1 MLTVTRMANEIDD
14 RLLDLFAEAHET
26 LPSAEFMQTFLAR
39 MERAR
44 RAQSMRRMALI
55 AVLGVLAAWIMP
67 SVLASTASAV
77 QAAVQAAE
85 HVVVHAVG
93 ARPSSYAALIISPA
107 GWAVSMLIGFL
118 VLLRTGALRRR

>member
-14 RLLDLFAEAHET
+14 RLLDLFSEARET

-44 RAQSMRRMALI
+44 RVQSMRRMALI

-77 QAAVQAAE
+77 QAAQ
-85 HVVVHAVG
+85 HVLVDAVG
-93 ARPSSYAALIISPA
+93 EQSQPYAALIVSPA

>member
-1 MLTVTRMANEIDD
+1 MLTVTRMTNEIDD
-14 RLLDLFAEAHET
+14 RLLDLFAEARET
-26 LPSAEFMQTFLAR
+26 LPSAEFMQTFLLR
-39 MERAR
+39 VERAR
-44 RAQSMRRMALI
+44 RVQSMRRVALI

-77 QAAVQAAE
+77 QAAV
-85 HVVVHAVG
+85 HVVVDAVG
-93 ARPSSYAALIISPA
+93 ERPSSYAALIISPA

>member
-1 MLTVTRMANEIDD
+1 MANEIDD
-14 RLLDLFAEAHET
+14 RLLDLFSEARET

-44 RAQSMRRMALI
+44 RVQSMRRMALI

-77 QAAVQAAE
+77 QAAQ
-85 HVVVHAVG
+85 HVVVDAVG
-93 ARPSSYAALIISPA
+93 EQSQPYAALIISPA

>member
-14 RLLDLFAEAHET
+14 RLLDLFSEARET

-44 RAQSMRRMALI
+44 RVQSMRRMALI

-77 QAAVQAAE
+77 QAAQ
-85 HVVVHAVG
+85 HVLVDAVG
-93 ARPSSYAALIISPA
+93 EQSQPYAALIISPA